1 MTDTLQLVGYFHEAF
16 GLPITSHPSIPSDD
30 RVALRL
36 HLIDEEYKEVRSE
49 LTNIL
54 EKQRYGHEIGGRS
67 QRLADLAKEL
77 SDLVYVINGCA
88 LEFGLPLND
97 VFAEVHRSN
106 MSKLGADGKPVR
118 RDDGKVLKGPN
129 YREAD
134 VLGILGVA
142 DSTAEEDA

>member
-1 MTDTLQLVGYFHEAF
+1 MTDTHQLVRYFHEAF
-16 GLPITSHPSIPSDD
+16 DLPVVSHPSVPSDD

-36 HLIDEEYKEVRSE
+36 RLIDEEYQEVRTE
-49 LTNIL
+49 LVNIL
-54 EKQRYGHEIGGRS
+54 EKLRYGHTVDEPSR
-67 QRLADLAKEL
+67 RLADLAKEL
-77 SDLVYVINGCA
+77 SDLIYVIQGTA
-88 LEFGLPLND
+88 LEFGLPLNA

-134 VLGILGVA
+134 ILGILGVA
-142 DSTAEEDA
+142 ESTAEEDV